1 MPGKCQ
7 TVYVYV
13 YAFWPDLHNS
23 LFHYS
28 KVYRSFLFYRLI
40 LYLHFKYSIWISS
53 SITRC
58 AFIFFICHSKSQ
70 KIWKFYVPIA
80 SKTSISEMRFR
91 SLKATEYQKA
101 LRPLRYLFTSL
112 IAAGLSFLGNFWI
125 KGDPFRRLL
134 QSSVRLRSRILI
146 PSWKS
151 KHRHMWYFVE
161 STTLGVTTDASRMR
175 K

>member
-1 MPGKCQ
+1 MLFLWILINAWVINYVSLTGKCQ

-101 LRPLRYLFTSL
+101 LWTGSTAIAYPFTSL
-112 IAAGLSFLGNFWI
+112 IAAGLSFWVTLLNQESVNGLPI
-125 KGDPFRRLL
+125 MRLSE
-134 QSSVRLRSRILI
+134 QV
-146 PSWKS
+146 
-151 KHRHMWYFVE
+151 
-161 STTLGVTTDASRMR
+161 
-175 K
+175 

>member
-1 MPGKCQ
+1 MLFLWILINAWVINYVSLTGKCQ

-53 SITRC
+53 SISRC

-70 KIWKFYVPIA
+70 KNIKILCTNCIPNFNIRSEIPDLERHW
-80 SKTSISEMRFR
+80 ISENLFCWAYCNLQFADIYGLDQQPRLAI
-91 SLKATEYQKA
+91 SQAGSQSDWISGATFE
-101 LRPLRYLFTSL
+101 
-112 IAAGLSFLGNFWI
+112 
-125 KGDPFRRLL
+125 
-134 QSSVRLRSRILI
+134 SRVT
-146 PSWKS
+146 PS
-151 KHRHMWYFVE
+151 
-161 STTLGVTTDASRMR
+161 GG
-175 K
+175 